1 MIKIDYGSLDKESL
15 LKRIRELERLN
26 EQLLVEKENSAIL
39 DFPWTGNLGNW
50 YWDFETNSVTFNPLK
65 IKALGYEEN
74 EVPRQ
79 VNYQFFT
86 DKLHKDDFKR
96 TMEAMKSHLYGD
108 SPVYEVE
115 YRIKAKDGSYKWY
128 YDRGAIT
135 KRDESG
141 KPILIAGIVFDITQ
155 KKLMEDALEQKNK
168 ELEKLSMTDE
178 LTKLKNHRAIY
189 DFLRLK
195 MDESQKFNEDLSIIM
210 FDIDDFKVIND
221 TNGHVVGDLV
231 LTDVG
236 KVIRRSL
243 RKTDAVGRY
252 GGEEFL
258 LVLPYTKGIDA
269 LVIGDRIRKKVEE
282 YNFKEGIKLTISGG
296 IKEYFGENI
305 KEYINEAD
313 KKLYE
318 AKKTGKNKIVY

>member
-1 MIKIDYGSLDKESL
+1 
-15 LKRIRELERLN
+15 
-26 EQLLVEKENSAIL
+26 
-39 DFPWTGNLGNW
+39 
-50 YWDFETNSVTFNPLK
+50 
-65 IKALGYEEN
+65 
-74 EVPRQ
+74 
-79 VNYQFFT
+79 
-86 DKLHKDDFKR
+86 
-96 TMEAMKSHLYGD
+96 
-108 SPVYEVE
+108 
-115 YRIKAKDGSYKWY
+115 
-128 YDRGAIT
+128 
-135 KRDESG
+135 
-141 KPILIAGIVFDITQ
+141 
-155 KKLMEDALEQKNK
+155 
-168 ELEKLSMTDE
+168 MTDD

-189 DFLRLK
+189 EFLRLK
-195 MDESQKFNEDLSIIM
+195 MDESQKFKEELSIIM
-210 FDIDDFKVIND
+210 FDIDDFKAIND
-221 TNGHVVGDLV
+221 NKGHVVGDLV
-231 LTDVG
+231 LTDIG